1 MIKRDTFPVEKGI
14 PIPPINF
21 GRHLHYPL
29 RDMDIEDSFFVAIEP
44 FDLKE
49 AQSREKRILGCG
61 RDKRM
66 APKKFTVRIVDGG
79 VRCWRIE

>member
-1 MIKRDTFPVEKGI
+1 MIQKDTFPIEKNI
-14 PIPPINF
+14 PIPPISF

-29 RDMDIEDSFFVAIEP
+29 RDMDVGDSFFVVIEP

-49 AQSREKRILGCG
+49 AQSRGKRILGCG